1 MDLAEGHVA
10 ALEFLLRNESQCI
23 NLNIGTGKGTSVLE
37 LINIFTKVNKVEIKY
52 KFTNRREGD
61 FAVVIADNTK
71 AKELLNWSPRR
82 SLEAMCK
89 DGWKWY
95 CKRQD

>member
-1 MDLAEGHVA
+1 MKLKSSIIFLILLTIFSFELSSQITSNNKLIKPKYLTPGDTVA
-10 ALEFLLRNESQCI
+10 IVAPS
-23 NLNIGTGKGTSVLE
+23 GVLKNYNNY
-37 LINIFTKVNKVEIKY
+37 IS
-52 KFTNRREGD
+52 
-61 FAVVIADNTK
+61 K

-95 CKRQD
+95 RKIKN

>member
-1 MDLAEGHVA
+1 MNNGP
-10 ALEFLLRNESQCI
+10 QCI
-23 NLNIGTGKGTSVLE
+23 SNIGTGKGTSVLE
-37 LINIFTKVNKVEIKY
+37 LVNIFSKVNTVEIKY
-52 KFTNRREGD
+52 KFTARREGD
-61 FAVVIADNTK
+61 FAVVIADNTR

-95 CKRQD
+95 RKIKN